1 MRIIMGSEVL
11 TSDGEKLGDVD
22 GIVINAGNGRVQ
34 QLLVES
40 GLLRRRRR
48 IVGISAVQAAGG
60 SPLRLDMTKATAE
73 QLPTYIEFE
82 ATVESPQTPE
92 MPMILPAAGV
102 GGPVMAEPIQGAIDY
117 TGSGPF
123 IESAPI
129 DPDPSEVISNLEEN
143 DVILGRDTRV
153 VDLGGDDLGGLE
165 QLEID
170 GDAAVTQIVV
180 SEGILFSHDRTL
192 PGSAITSYGDNR
204 VYVKTAKSSAG

>member
-1 MRIIMGSEVL
+1 MQIILGSEAL

-22 GIVINAGNGRVQ
+22 GIVVNAGNGRVQ

-48 IVGISAVQAAGG
+48 LVGISAVEAGG

-73 QLPTYIEFE
+73 QLPTYIQFE

-102 GGPVMAEPIQGAIDY
+102 GGPVMAEPVQGAIDY
-117 TGSGPF
+117 TGSGSF

-129 DPDPSEVISNLEEN
+129 DPDPSEVVSNLEEN
-143 DVILGRDTRV
+143 EVILGRDTRV
-153 VDLGGDDLGGLE
+153 VDWGGDDLGGLE
-165 QLEID
+165 QIEID
-170 GDAAVTQIVV
+170 GDAAIVNLVV
-180 SEGILFSHDRTL
+180 SEGVLFSHDRTL

-204 VYVKTAKSSAG
+204 IYVKTSNSSAD